1 MSLMALDIGY
11 GDEVITSPFTFIST
25 VEVIALL
32 GAKPVFVDINPR
44 TYNLDHHLIEEKI
57 SSKTKAIMPVSLYGQ
72 CPDFDKINAIANK
85 HNLPVIEDAA
95 QSFGAKYKGK
105 RSCSLSTIGSTSF
118 FPSKP
123 LGCYGDGGAL
133 FTDDDE
139 IAKSLREIRAH
150 GQDRRYH
157 HPRVGING
165 RLDTLQAAIL
175 LEKLS
180 IFEEEISKRSNIADR
195 YINSLTIE
203 LKNNNPHNIILPNV
217 LDFNE
222 SVFGQFTIQIDNR
235 DEVANFLKSRDIP
248 TAVHYPVPLNEQPAY
263 KNSCCEGC
271 TPISS
276 SVSKKVLSLPFS
288 PYLDIKDQDKI
299 IHELSRLPMNLS

>member
-1 MSLMALDIGY
+1 MPIKFIDLQSQYQTIKPKIDGRINNVLDHGQYILGPEVEELEKELSKFVGVKHCISASSGTDTLLMSLMALDIGY

-180 IFEEEISKRSNIADR
+180 IF
-195 YINSLTIE
+195 
-203 LKNNNPHNIILPNV
+203 
-217 LDFNE
+217 
-222 SVFGQFTIQIDNR
+222 
-235 DEVANFLKSRDIP
+235 
-248 TAVHYPVPLNEQPAY
+248 
-263 KNSCCEGC
+263 
-271 TPISS
+271 
-276 SVSKKVLSLPFS
+276 
-288 PYLDIKDQDKI
+288 
-299 IHELSRLPMNLS
+299 